1 MISGRITK
9 LKNRIYSFVAYNRRS
24 AGVRLL
30 GNFCDKILKSYEN
43 SNYDVYTNGEYYVL
57 KSLAKA
63 NLKVIFDVGANV
75 GDWALMV
82 NKIHPKAEIHC
93 FEIVPSTFEELKEQI
108 QNNPQIILNKTGL
121 SDHEGSVEI
130 KYFPENS
137 TLSTAVDYPHSL
149 ESVKVNCP
157 VTTGDS
163 YVKRNGIGQI
173 DFLKIDVEG
182 VEHLILKSFE
192 ETLRNGQISVVQFEY
207 GYANVLSRFLLR
219 DHYEFFTE
227 RGYKVGKI
235 YPNYIDFRDYELTDE
250 NFIGPNYLAVHSKRE
265 DLIQLLAPH

>member
-9 LKNRIYSFVAYNRRS
+9 LKNRIYSFVAYNRRN
-24 AGVRLL
+24 AGVRLP

-57 KSLAKA
+57 KSLAKS

-75 GDWALMV
+75 GDWAMRV
-82 NKIHPKAEIHC
+82 NKIHPKAKIHC

-121 SDHEGSVEI
+121 LDHEGSIEI

-149 ESVKVNCP
+149 ESVKVIVP
-157 VTTGDS
+157 SQREIHTS
-163 YVKRNGIGQI
+163 K
-173 DFLKIDVEG
+173 
-182 VEHLILKSFE
+182 
-192 ETLRNGQISVVQFEY
+192 ETASV
-207 GYANVLSRFLLR
+207 R
-219 DHYEFFTE
+219 
-227 RGYKVGKI
+227 
-235 YPNYIDFRDYELTDE
+235 
-250 NFIGPNYLAVHSKRE
+250 
-265 DLIQLLAPH
+265 